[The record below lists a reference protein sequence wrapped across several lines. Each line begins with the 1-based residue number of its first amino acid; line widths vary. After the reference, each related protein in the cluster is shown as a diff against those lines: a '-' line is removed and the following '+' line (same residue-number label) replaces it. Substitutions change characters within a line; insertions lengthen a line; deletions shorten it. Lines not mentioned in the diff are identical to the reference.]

1 MNQNDLD
8 AVLNAVLD
16 ELDEHE
22 TASEPITTTPNTNI
36 TITSLQTNEDNN
48 DMKSSSV
55 QQTSQTNNNNVISE
69 EEAALM
75 EMMKQMKSLFPSG
88 LSDEANV
95 HVKNH
100 GHDTHGDTERNSTS
114 YAPHPMKSTTDTMHS
129 DSVPTFPR
137 DRTSTFDYHHHNNSN
152 NNNQDNNDDSM
163 NMEGVMN
170 HLLSELNKV
179 ESNHTNT
186 NDPNEQVHRFIE
198 QMTAD
203 LEAKFSNNKKDMPS
217 SQPHSNDKEEDVMGQ
232 VVNGMMKQ
240 LLSKEFM
247 YEPMKDICQQYPKWL
262 AENKTR
268 ISETEYQN
276 YGKQY
281 QYFQRIVHLYE
292 NDPDNTAR
300 LAELMN
306 DLQEYG
312 QPPSELVQELAPDLQ
327 FDSDGMPQM
336 DGMNMGGFEGLF
348 PPFNSEMMNGMNH
361 HDKNSPNSED
371 DCSIM

>member
-22 TASEPITTTPNTNI
+22 TASEAITTTPNTI
-36 TITSLQTNEDNN
+36 ITSTSSAVASGSSTDPLHQTNEDNN
-48 DMKSSSV
+48 DMKSSS
-55 QQTSQTNNNNVISE
+55 TTNLSE

-100 GHDTHGDTERNSTS
+100 HHDHDTHEYTVRNSTD
-114 YAPHPMKSTTDTMHS
+114 APHPMKSTTDAMHS
-129 DSVPTFPR
+129 VPMLPR
-137 DRTSTFDYHHHNNSN
+137 DRTSTFDNDHN
-152 NNNQDNNDDSM
+152 NNNDGM

-203 LEAKFSNNKKDMPS
+203 LEAKFSNNKDMPS
-217 SQPHSNDKEEDVMGQ
+217 SQTHSNDKEEEEDVMGQ

-276 YGKQY
+276 YGRQY

-292 NDPDNTAR
+292 NDPDNTER
-300 LAELMN
+300 LTELMN

-361 HDKNSPNSED
+361 DKSSQNSED